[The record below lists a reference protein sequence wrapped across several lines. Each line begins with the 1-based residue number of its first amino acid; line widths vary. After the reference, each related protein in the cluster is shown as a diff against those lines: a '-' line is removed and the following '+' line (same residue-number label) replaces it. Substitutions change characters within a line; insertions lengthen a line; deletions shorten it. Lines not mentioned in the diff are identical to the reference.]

1 MLLHPRLKEIKLN
14 DFVFN
19 AQYDSDTQRWNI
31 PSFKLKAPKGGPGK
45 MPLVHLEKGTLQYSN
60 VSNGQVKPLT
70 EVPLDARFGPSEKAR
85 GTYSFDIA
93 TAEKAGSSKSILTG
107 TYKRGEIT
115 IAGGISSINVPAFER
130 AWSFYILAA
139 MLNYDQDNNYLLTF
153 KINDLVGKP
162 VTDGDTF
169 ALDKLPL
176 LKKFGQLAAL
186 QKFFDQYNLLGRL
199 DIDLEASGNLKQLS
213 RSKIEGR
220 IYCKDI
226 SIRNRQFPYLVENL
240 VGPIDFTEKNVS
252 LKNLRCR
259 HNDVELAI
267 NGSFDNFGPN
277 LKGKL
282 RITSDNMALDKDLYD
297 ALNVNQKKLWTDFSP
312 SGLVAIN
319 YTFSREPQT
328 GETYA
333 LNVELLDVEGKY
345 TEFPYP
351 LKNLTGHLFFDQ
363 NSIDVRSFVS
373 QVDERKIVAT
383 GKITATDTNE
393 PQFDILIKVANV
405 PLDATLA
412 AALLPP
418 QRSLYDQ
425 LKPNGLGYG
434 EIKVYSQPQTLGPG
448 TEPPVTF
455 IADLDFKNA
464 SLNIEKPPF
473 AISDIT
479 AKAAFT
485 PDLIDIE
492 NLVGQ
497 YSNGLFSITGQI
509 WPAVEARQRRYRLSL
524 RAEETKLNDDLIGM
538 LPAPMKGI
546 LSKLQPKGK
555 INFIA
560 DLEKNE
566 NQSRPDY
573 KVVVD
578 CLGNSVGAR
587 LAEGLKRPDVTFR
600 WFSYPF
606 KDVTGSLTITK
617 DSVTLTDIT
626 AAAVDNI
633 RTTPKAATIKINGEV
648 ALADDAFSSAS
659 ITIGANDV
667 LLDERLRIALPQ
679 DMQSFYAKLSPA
691 GRFDLDFENI
701 RVFKANGKKCIDLA
715 GVVKFK
721 DCNFNIS
728 PAITDAD
735 AALRKKGLYKTE
747 DWLCNAQAAII
758 ADRLK
763 IKGISLTGLKAD
775 VNYDRQQKNWST
787 ENLIAGCYGGKL
799 AAKFQFKQPADKA
812 SEYLLQMAFDNID
825 LRQFLA
831 DTKSKPASGGSHTT
845 GRVAGAL
852 SIIHQTLGPRTGKV
866 AGHNY
871 QRIGRCSLKI
881 TDMQVGKASLLAKL
895 LAVLKLTGPKDYAF
909 DRMLVDSYI
918 KGDRIY
924 LEHLDLV
931 GNAVTFS
938 GSGWLNWHS
947 KNVKLTLFARGR
959 RLATAEPS
967 ILASLTEGIGLAVVR
982 MDVTGNLYD
991 PQVTVTTLPVIKG
1004 PLGILGTK

>member
-1 MLLHPRLKEIKLN
+1 
-14 DFVFN
+14 
-19 AQYDSDTQRWNI
+19 
-31 PSFKLKAPKGGPGK
+31 
-45 MPLVHLEKGTLQYSN
+45 
-60 VSNGQVKPLT
+60 
-70 EVPLDARFGPSEKAR
+70 
-85 GTYSFDIA
+85 
-93 TAEKAGSSKSILTG
+93 
-107 TYKRGEIT
+107 
-115 IAGGISSINVPAFER
+115 
-130 AWSFYILAA
+130 
-139 MLNYDQDNNYLLTF
+139 
-153 KINDLVGKP
+153 
-162 VTDGDTF
+162 
-169 ALDKLPL
+169 
-176 LKKFGQLAAL
+176 
-186 QKFFDQYNLLGRL
+186 
-199 DIDLEASGNLKQLS
+199 
-213 RSKIEGR
+213 
-220 IYCKDI
+220 
-226 SIRNRQFPYLVENL
+226 
-240 VGPIDFTEKNVS
+240 
-252 LKNLRCR
+252 
-259 HNDVELAI
+259 
-267 NGSFDNFGPN
+267 
-277 LKGKL
+277 
-282 RITSDNMALDKDLYD
+282 
-297 ALNVNQKKLWTDFSP
+297 
-312 SGLVAIN
+312 
-319 YTFSREPQT
+319 
-328 GETYA
+328 
-333 LNVELLDVEGKY
+333 
-345 TEFPYP
+345 
-351 LKNLTGHLFFDQ
+351 
-363 NSIDVRSFVS
+363 
-373 QVDERKIVAT
+373 

-393 PQFDILIKVANV
+393 PQFDILIKVANI

-418 QRSLYDQ
+418 QRSLYNQ

-434 EIKVYSQPQTLGPG
+434 EIKVYSQPQT
-448 TEPPVTF
+448 ESPVTF
-455 IADLDFKNA
+455 IANLDFKNA
-464 SLNIEKPPF
+464 SLNTEKPPF
-473 AISDIT
+473 VISDIT

-509 WPAVEARQRRYRLSL
+509 WPAVEAQQHRYRLSL
-524 RAEETKLNDDLIGM
+524 RAEETKLNDNLIGM

-566 NQSRPDY
+566 NQSHPDY

-578 CLGNSVGAR
+578 CLGNSIGAR
-587 LAEGLKRPDVTFR
+587 LEEGLKQPDVKFR
-600 WFSYPF
+600 WFSYPL

-617 DSVTLTDIT
+617 DNVTLTDIT
-626 AAAVDNI
+626 ATAVDNI
-633 RTTPKAATIKINGEV
+633 RITPKAATIKINGEV
-648 ALADDAFSSAS
+648 ALADDAFSSAL

-667 LLDERLRIALPQ
+667 LLDERLCTALPQ

-715 GVVKFK
+715 GAVKFK

-728 PAITDAD
+728 PSITDAD
-735 AALRKKGLYKTE
+735 AALRKKGLYKTG

-787 ENLIAGCYGGKL
+787 ENLVAGCYGGKL
-799 AAKFQFKQPADKA
+799 AAKLQFKQPADKA
-812 SEYLLQMAFDNID
+812 SEYLLQIAFDNID

-831 DTKSKPASGGSHTT
+831 DTKGKPASGGSHTT
-845 GRVAGAL
+845 GRVTGAL
-852 SIIHQTLGPRTGKV
+852 SIIHQTGKV

-881 TDMQVGKASLLAKL
+881 TDMQVGKVSLLAKL
-895 LAVLKLTGPKDYAF
+895 LAVLKLTEPKDYAF

-918 KGDRIY
+918 KGDRVY

-931 GNAVTFS
+931 GDALTFS

-947 KNVKLTLFARGR
+947 KNVKLTLFARGS

-967 ILASLTEGIGLAVVR
+967 ILASLTEGIGLAVIR

-991 PQVTVTTLPVIKG
+991 PQVTTTTLPVIKG